1 MVMSRAAN
9 VSENMNPLAVVDV
22 QQHNGIALA
31 QVRGEIDTS
40 NVQDVEAAL
49 HQAGR
54 HPGAGLVVDLSAV
67 TYLNSAT
74 VKLLF
79 ELAERLRMRQQE
91 LRLVMRET
99 APMRRLFLMLRFDLI
114 VPVHN
119 SIEDAVA
126 HMPAG
131 REAGGEHA
139 DAHAD

>member
-1 MVMSRAAN
+1 MSRAVKTN
-9 VSENMNPLAVVDV
+9 VRENLDPLAVVEV
-22 QQHNGIALA
+22 QPYNGAALA
-31 QVRGEIDTS
+31 RVRGEIDTS

-49 HQAGR
+49 QEAGTL
-54 HPGAGLVVDLSAV
+54 PGAGLVVDLSAV

-91 LRLVMRET
+91 LRLVIRET
-99 APMRRLFLMLRFDLI
+99 APMRRLFLMLRFDLV

-119 SIEDAVA
+119 SIEDAIA
-126 HMPAG
+126 HMPTG
-131 REAGGEHA
+131 RGAGGEHA